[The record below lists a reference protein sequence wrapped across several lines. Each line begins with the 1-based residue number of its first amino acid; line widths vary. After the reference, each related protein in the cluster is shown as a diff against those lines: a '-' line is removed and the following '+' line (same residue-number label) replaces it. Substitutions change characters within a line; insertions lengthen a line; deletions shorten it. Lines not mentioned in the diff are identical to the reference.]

1 MQEQEAR
8 GHAYANMVYMCLA
21 QGAPFPYER
30 VHSCRAYTT
39 RYSRRPP
46 QSLSDI
52 SLEVPNF
59 QFIRS
64 ET

>member
-30 VHSCRAYTT
+30 AHSCRAYTT

-46 QSLSDI
+46 QSLSD
-52 SLEVPNF
+52 F
-59 QFIRS
+59 
-64 ET
+64 